1 MNPSRARWI
10 AFACGFVATAGA
22 ASLSVRAATGHGRT
36 QGTVPTDVQLPGTQP
51 DDVLTDLHD
60 PNACAGCHGS
70 YNPAVEPTHQWRGSM
85 MAHSSR
91 DPMFWATL
99 AVAEQDFAGGGDFCI
114 RCHVPS
120 GWLAGRSVP
129 TDGASLDTTRDVQ
142 GVECDQCH
150 RLTNPDGSE
159 YAGVQLPPFVA
170 NDGGTPATGYYGS
183 GQYVMW
189 NGPPNGSPYGPSK
202 LGPYSNPV
210 SPHTTGQ
217 SLYHRSPEM
226 CGTCHEVSNPLT
238 GDLAPGNG
246 AQLPL
251 APGTFSGVPG
261 TAVGGKAAFN
271 NFPYAYGV
279 VERTYSE
286 LKASLL
292 DTLPVSQFATLPAE
306 LQQGALRYAYEQAQE
321 AGQGGD
327 FEDGTTRFFTCQTC
341 HMTPTTG
348 QGCSLN
354 PPMRGDLA
362 RHDLTGGNYWMPDA
376 IQWMSQQGL
385 LILGGG
391 LTPAQVTALNDG
403 KVRARASLSRAAAL
417 SVTANTLRV
426 VNLTGHKLI
435 TGYPEGRRMWIRQ
448 RWYDPT
454 GALLREDGAYGAIT
468 AIVNGQPTQVDTLLD
483 LSGANTRVYETH
495 GAISQAWAQKLI
507 ATLGVSA
514 SLPVA
519 FDRTSGAV
527 TTTLGDVAAQAPG
540 TAHETFHFLLN
551 DTSVKDNRIPPYGM
565 SYDEA
570 RTRNA
575 LPVPAGQFGN
585 PGPGGTYQY
594 FDQVALNPPSGATYA
609 TLDLLYQPT
618 SWEYI
623 QFLQRANTGQVVRLA
638 QEGANLLS
646 AWRATG
652 MAAPHV
658 MASAS
663 WGTPSLSAGDCAR
676 AEDQGGCALEVRL
689 SAPSTQTV
697 TVGYGT
703 ADGTATSASG
713 DYDVTAGTITFP
725 PGTTTATVTAPVH
738 ADTALEPDET
748 FSVNLSNPVGAAVV
762 DAQGIA
768 TILNDEAPIASVGDC
783 SAAEGSVGPAGC
795 SFAVTLSQP
804 TTASAR
810 VSYGT
815 ADFTAGAG
823 ADYSA
828 AAGVITFPPGT
839 TVQNVDVAVIDDL
852 VPEPGETFEL
862 RLSAPVQASLG
873 GALGRGTIADND
885 GFASEVHE
893 LVHGFSVRTD
903 LRAQP
908 GPTADR
914 DVYQVVQEPYSS
926 YELIVDECSGD
937 FGPNGPTVEL
947 VSASAPP
954 LASQPVGSGS
964 ARALR
969 FANTTAVRRTSD
981 HVAISASPCGTACGP
996 DDVYRVRFRETT
1008 YSIPRFNNTGSQGTV
1023 LVLQNP
1029 TERAVAARVFFWDAA
1044 GAVIASVPV
1053 ALVPHQTFVLNT
1065 ATAAPGAGG
1074 TVTVTH
1080 DGGYGSLI
1088 GKAVA
1093 LEPATGF
1100 SFDSPMVPRA
1110 R

>member
-1 MNPSRARWI
+1 MTASHARRL
-10 AFACGFVATAGA
+10 AFAFGFVVAAVP
-22 ASLSVRAATGHGRT
+22 ASLSVRAATGAG
-36 QGTVPTDVQLPGTQP
+36 GAALGGVPTDVQMPGTQP
-51 DDVLTDLHD
+51 DDPVTHLHN
-60 PNACAGCHGS
+60 PNACASCHGN
-70 YNPAVEPTHQWRGSM
+70 YDPAVEPTHQWRGGM

-99 AVAEQDFAGGGDFCI
+99 AVAEQDFAGGGDFCL

-129 TDGASLDTTRDVQ
+129 TDGAALDVTRDVH

-159 YAGVQLPPFVA
+159 YAGLQFPPFVA

-189 NGPPNGSPYGPSK
+189 EGPPNGPPYGPSK
-202 LGPYSNPV
+202 LGPYSDPV
-210 SPHTTGQ
+210 APHSTGQ

-246 AQLPL
+246 AQQPL

-261 TAVGGKAAFN
+261 TPVNGKAAFN

-286 LKASLL
+286 HKASVL
-292 DTLPVSQFATLPAE
+292 DTLPVSQYATLPAE
-306 LQQGALRYAYEQAQE
+306 LQQGALRYAYEQALQ
-321 AGQGGD
+321 AGQGGN

-341 HMTPTTG
+341 HMAPTIG

-354 PPMRGDLA
+354 PPVRGDLA

-376 IQWMSQQGL
+376 IQWMDQQGL

-391 LTPAQVTALNDG
+391 LSPGQITAMNDG
-403 KVRARASLSRAAAL
+403 KARARASLSRAAAL
-417 SVTANTLRV
+417 SVSGDTLRV

-448 RWYDPT
+448 RWYGPT
-454 GALLREDGAYGAIT
+454 GTLLREDGAYGPIT

-483 LSGANTRVYETH
+483 LSGANTRIYETH

-507 ATLGVSA
+507 TTLGVSP
-514 SLPVA
+514 SLVVA
-519 FDRTSGAV
+519 FDRQSGVA

-540 TAHETFHFLLN
+540 TAHESFHFLLN
-551 DTSVKDNRIPPYGM
+551 DTAVKDNRIPPYGM

-575 LPVPAGQFGN
+575 LPVPAGQFGS

-594 FDQVALNPPSGATYA
+594 FDQVALNPPTGATYA
-609 TLDLLYQPT
+609 TIDLLYQPT

-623 QFLQRANTGQVVRLA
+623 QFLQRANTGAVVRLA
-638 QEGANLLS
+638 QQGTNLLN

-658 MASAS
+658 MASAT

-676 AEDQGGCALEVRL
+676 AEDQGGCAFEVRL
-689 SAPSTQTV
+689 SVASAQTV
-697 TVGYGT
+697 TVSYGT
-703 ADGTATSASG
+703 ADGTATAASG
-713 DYDVTAGTITFP
+713 DYDVAAGTITFP
-725 PGTTTATVTAPVH
+725 PGTTTSTVTPTVH
-738 ADTALEPDET
+738 ADTAPEPNET
-748 FSVNLSNPVGAAVV
+748 FSLDLSNPVGADIA
-762 DAQGIA
+762 DAQGVA
-768 TILNDEAPIASVGDC
+768 TILNDDAPAASIGSC
-783 SAAEGSVGPAGC
+783 AATEGASCVLP
-795 SFAVTLSQP
+795 VTLTGP
-804 TTASAR
+804 TTATVLVPYATEDYTASAG
-810 VSYGT
+810 SDYT
-815 ADFTAGAG
+815 AT
-823 ADYSA
+823 S
-828 AAGVITFPPGT
+828 GVLTFPPGT
-839 TVQNVDVAVIDDL
+839 TARNTSVSTIGDAAA
-852 VPEPGETFEL
+852 EPPETFIV
-862 RLSAPVQASLG
+862 RLGAPV
-873 GALGRGTIADND
+873 GATLEVSAATGSIADDD
-885 GFASEVHE
+885 GFTSEVNE
-893 LVHGFSVRTD
+893 LVHGFAHRTD

-908 GPTADR
+908 GPSADR
-914 DVYQVVQEPYSS
+914 DVYRVVQEPYSS
-926 YELIVDECSGD
+926 YELILDEGSGD
-937 FGPNGPTVEL
+937 FGPGGATVEL
-947 VSASAPP
+947 VAAGAPP
-954 LASQPVGSGS
+954 LGSAALGSGA

-969 FANTTAVRRTSD
+969 WANTTGQRRTSD
-981 HVAISASPCGTACGP
+981 YVAVHAPACGTGCGA

-1008 YSIPRFNNTGSQGTV
+1008 YAIPRFNNTGTQASV

-1029 TERAVAARVFFWDAA
+1029 TERAVSARVFFWSA
-1044 GAVIASVPV
+1044 GGGPIANVPV
-1053 ALVPHQTFVLNT
+1053 ALAPHQTFVLNT
-1065 ATAAPGAGG
+1065 AVPAPGTGG
-1074 TVTVTH
+1074 TITVTH

-1100 SFDSPMVPRA
+1100 SFDSPMVPRV